1 MLKQYVPLFEDFEDG
16 QEHEENKVGTWI
28 EFSEKIG
35 AGVLPIC
42 ESTGRVLLGKR
53 SGESPDSD
61 TWGEFGLK
69 FSEEGQE
76 QETNVLY
83 VIEQAFRMQTAYA
96 GKIKL
101 IPSYVY
107 ETTGDSYKYY
117 NFIAILPEEF
127 TPSLSDKNEE
137 SKWFTLD
144 ELKQMDRK
152 AFHFGLKMMW
162 EKDGDTITKY
172 AK

>member
-1 MLKQYVPLFEDFEDG
+1 MKQYIPLFEDFKPEEK
-16 QEHEENKVGTWI
+16 QENKVGTWI

-35 AGVLPIC
+35 AGVLAIC
-42 ESTGRVLLGKR
+42 ESTGRLLLGKR
-53 SGESPDSD
+53 SGESSDSD
-61 TWGEFGLK
+61 TWGEFGIK
-69 FSEEGQE
+69 FTKEGDE
-76 QETNVLY
+76 QEENVLY
-83 VIEQAFRMQTAYA
+83 VVEQAFRLQTAYS

-101 IPSYVY
+101 IPSFIY

-127 TPSLSDKNEE
+127 TPTLSGKNKEF
-137 SKWFTLD
+137 KWFTLD
-144 ELKQMDRK
+144 ELKKMNRK